1 MSALTGTRGLVR
13 LALRRDRVRLPLW
26 VLWLGLIPPSF
37 VSATEQLYPTAAEQL
52 RYARTTGNSPTFLAL
67 YGPMYDPG
75 LGGIVVQRAGLLS
88 VVIALISALTVIR
101 HTRAEEEAGR
111 RELLGATGMGRAA
124 PLAAALLVAMSACL
138 VSGMLVV
145 AGMIGQGMPAAGSVA
160 FGLQLVVGG
169 WVFAAVA
176 GLAAQLTVGSAAAR
190 GLSLTVLGSAFLV
203 RMVSDADGPGGGLSW
218 LGWASPLGWAQRL
231 RPYATERWWP
241 LALAAAVTVALAWSA
256 GRLAARRDLGS
267 GMLPERLGPAD
278 AAPRLSGP
286 FSLAWRLHRRTLYG
300 WLAGFTALG
309 AVYGGLAG
317 GVQDMI
323 ADNPG
328 LREIFTRLGG
338 ASGLLD
344 AYFASVMG
352 ILGLIAAAYAV
363 SATLRLRV
371 EEAALHIEP
380 LLATPVGRLRWAAGH
395 LTMAAAGSAALLFTG
410 GLAASLVHG
419 LASGRLRDDLPEVL
433 GAAMA
438 QLPAVWLIAAIC
450 VALFGLLP
458 HLTTLSWA
466 AVAAAGLIMA
476 FGAALDLTQTIRNL
490 SPFTH
495 VPQIG
500 SADFTPIPLIG
511 LLLAAAVLVALGLT
525 GFRRRDLALG

>member
-52 RYARTTGNSPTFLAL
+52 QYARTTGNNPTFLAL
-67 YGPMYDPG
+67 YGPIHDPG

-101 HTRAEEEAGR
+101 HTRTEEEAGR
-111 RELLGATGMGRAA
+111 RELLGAAGTGRAA

-138 VSGMLVV
+138 VSGALVA

-160 FGLQLVVGG
+160 FGLQLVIGG

-190 GLSLTVLGSAFLV
+190 GLSLAVLGAAFLI
-203 RMVSDADGPGGGLSW
+203 RMASDAVGGLSW
-218 LGWASPLGWAQRL
+218 LGWASPLAWAQRL
-231 RPYATERWWP
+231 RPYAGERWWP
-241 LALAAAVTVALAWSA
+241 LALAVAAVVALTWAA
-256 GRLAARRDLGS
+256 GRMAARRDLGA

-278 AAPRLSGP
+278 AAPRLAGP

-323 ADNPG
+323 GDNPG
-328 LREIFTRLGG
+328 LREVFTRLGG

-363 SATLRLRV
+363 SAALRLRS
-371 EEAALHIEP
+371 EEAALHVEP
-380 LLATPVGRLRWAAGH
+380 LLATPAGRLRWAASH
-395 LTMAAAGSAALLFTG
+395 LAVAAAGSAALLAAG
-410 GLAASLVHG
+410 GLATALVHG
-419 LASGRLRDDLPEVL
+419 LVDDRLRADLPKVL
-433 GAAMA
+433 GAAMV

-458 HLTTLSWA
+458 HLTALSWS
-466 AVAAAGLIMA
+466 AVAAAGLVMA
-476 FGAALDLTQTIRNL
+476 FGAGLDLSQPVRNL

-500 SADFTPIPLIG
+500 SADFTPAPLIA
-511 LLLAAAVLVALGLT
+511 LLTAAAALAALGLA